1 MRILRIRIRNTA
13 NIRREGLE
21 SVAAGLE
28 GQTDKT
34 QVEDIFSSNA
44 DPNYKKKFCSG
55 CNTLLTRIR
64 ILQLLKQTKK
74 ISFLK
79 KLKS

>member
-44 DPNYKKKFCSG
+44 DPKYKKKIRLRLQYFAYSDP
-55 CNTLLTRIR
+55 NTPT
-64 ILQLLKQTKK
+64 LKTNKK
-74 ISFLK
+74 N
-79 KLKS
+79 

>member
-44 DPNYKKKFCSG
+44 DPNYKKKILLRLQYFAYSDP
-55 CNTLLTRIR
+55 NTPT
-64 ILQLLKQTKK
+64 LKTNKK
-74 ISFLK
+74 N
-79 KLKS
+79 

>member
-44 DPNYKKKFCSG
+44 DPNYIKNKIRLRLQYFAYSDPNTPTLKTNKK
-55 CNTLLTRIR
+55 N
-64 ILQLLKQTKK
+64 
-74 ISFLK
+74 
-79 KLKS
+79 

>member
-44 DPNYKKKFCSG
+44 DPNYKKKILLRLQYFAYSDP
-55 CNTLLTRIR
+55 NTPT
-64 ILQLLKQTKK
+64 LKTNKK
-74 ISFLK
+74 K
-79 KLKS
+79 

>member
-44 DPNYKKKFCSG
+44 DPNYKKKILLRLQYFANSDP
-55 CNTLLTRIR
+55 NTPT
-64 ILQLLKQTKK
+64 LKTNKK
-74 ISFLK
+74 N
-79 KLKS
+79 

>member
-34 QVEDIFSSNA
+34 QVEDIFSSDA
-44 DPNYKKKFCSG
+44 DPNYKKKILLRLQYFANSDP
-55 CNTLLTRIR
+55 NTPT
-64 ILQLLKQTKK
+64 LKTNKK
-74 ISFLK
+74 N
-79 KLKS
+79 